1 MASVFVLLEAFNRK
15 EAAALG
21 FFPCATAS
29 FLLYVEVNKLNTG
42 ILDALVKKHSASC
55 TFYNNSVES
64 IAPCTGPPLRTEIR
78 CKYSYITFQAPTAK
92 LVVGPFSCLSF

>member
-29 FLLYVEVNKLNTG
+29 SANRWKILYSMFHDCPHLL
-42 ILDALVKKHSASC
+42 
-55 TFYNNSVES
+55 
-64 IAPCTGPPLRTEIR
+64 LRIVQIGVFVDR
-78 CKYSYITFQAPTAK
+78 F
-92 LVVGPFSCLSF
+92 G

>member
-29 FLLYVEVNKLNTG
+29 AQSTVVAFADDCQRVTHG
-42 ILDALVKKHSASC
+42 IGYRINAMIATIRLAIETPKASHDCTSAM
-55 TFYNNSVES
+55 
-64 IAPCTGPPLRTEIR
+64 R
-78 CKYSYITFQAPTAK
+78 
-92 LVVGPFSCLSF
+92 

>member
-29 FLLYVEVNKLNTG
+29 FLFKSC
-42 ILDALVKKHSASC
+42 VKI
-55 TFYNNSVES
+55 V
-64 IAPCTGPPLRTEIR
+64 
-78 CKYSYITFQAPTAK
+78 
-92 LVVGPFSCLSF
+92 LSL

>member
-29 FLLYVEVNKLNTG
+29 LTLFYFSPIDPSGAKTKRGVEDAAPYKLDCNG
-42 ILDALVKKHSASC
+42 
-55 TFYNNSVES
+55 Y
-64 IAPCTGPPLRTEIR
+64 
-78 CKYSYITFQAPTAK
+78 
-92 LVVGPFSCLSF
+92 

>member
-29 FLLYVEVNKLNTG
+29 FLFLFVRPAYWRVRVGK
-42 ILDALVKKHSASC
+42 
-55 TFYNNSVES
+55 TFT
-64 IAPCTGPPLRTEIR
+64 P
-78 CKYSYITFQAPTAK
+78 FAK
-92 LVVGPFSCLSF
+92 VFTKI

>member
-29 FLLYVEVNKLNTG
+29 FFVWQTKQIYFPTRCVPMLTILCLFRVKVNTSNSFTEPPPKQICDAGTGRLLTVSHKCA
-42 ILDALVKKHSASC
+42 IIIMD
-55 TFYNNSVES
+55 
-64 IAPCTGPPLRTEIR
+64 
-78 CKYSYITFQAPTAK
+78 
-92 LVVGPFSCLSF
+92 

>member
-29 FLLYVEVNKLNTG
+29 FICYAVFDICPELQ
-42 ILDALVKKHSASC
+42 
-55 TFYNNSVES
+55 
-64 IAPCTGPPLRTEIR
+64 P
-78 CKYSYITFQAPTAK
+78 YSGGTS
-92 LVVGPFSCLSF
+92 G

>member
-29 FLLYVEVNKLNTG
+29 FSIPKILSGLFGFDGIEREFMGLSWSNYWWTIGANHLLEYSL
-42 ILDALVKKHSASC
+42 AL
-55 TFYNNSVES
+55 Y
-64 IAPCTGPPLRTEIR
+64 
-78 CKYSYITFQAPTAK
+78 
-92 LVVGPFSCLSF
+92 

>member
-29 FLLYVEVNKLNTG
+29 FCLFYTKMRVGFLLDISTTLQ
-42 ILDALVKKHSASC
+42 
-55 TFYNNSVES
+55 YN
-64 IAPCTGPPLRTEIR
+64 IAREHGNAR
-78 CKYSYITFQAPTAK
+78 
-92 LVVGPFSCLSF
+92 

>member
-29 FLLYVEVNKLNTG
+29 FFLLLALLIAFCERSEHRKPPLLGEVAARLRAGRKG
-42 ILDALVKKHSASC
+42 PD
-55 TFYNNSVES
+55 
-64 IAPCTGPPLRTEIR
+64 GPPAASRPPR
-78 CKYSYITFQAPTAK
+78 
-92 LVVGPFSCLSF
+92 

>member
-29 FLLYVEVNKLNTG
+29 VLLTYVVFF
-42 ILDALVKKHSASC
+42 IFP
-55 TFYNNSVES
+55 TFY
-64 IAPCTGPPLRTEIR
+64 ADLPH
-78 CKYSYITFQAPTAK
+78 Q
-92 LVVGPFSCLSF
+92 

>member
-29 FLLYVEVNKLNTG
+29 FFAKIKDCDRDNIKSRTDIPRYGKVMNGNYIQKITLQLTFWSNNKLQ
-42 ILDALVKKHSASC
+42 IS
-55 TFYNNSVES
+55 E
-64 IAPCTGPPLRTEIR
+64 
-78 CKYSYITFQAPTAK
+78 
-92 LVVGPFSCLSF
+92 

>member
-29 FLLYVEVNKLNTG
+29 FGRGVIIGFQKTQIYQRFAGSRQEVF
-42 ILDALVKKHSASC
+42 ILKIQNSE
-55 TFYNNSVES
+55 NN
-64 IAPCTGPPLRTEIR
+64 AAQQDNGRRFL
-78 CKYSYITFQAPTAK
+78 
-92 LVVGPFSCLSF
+92 